1 MKQRHSRQSRPT
13 STPLEQEPLDER
25 LLQELKRAFMDA
37 YDNNNDGRID
47 IRELAQLLPL
57 EEGFKLLFKFE
68 NQVDSSVEFMKIW
81 TKYDTDASGFIDADE
96 LRDFLRDLIATNQ
109 ANGASANLAAN
120 TRPARKSTSGSSID
134 EDKLDEYTETL
145 LKIFDSN
152 KDGKLQLNEMTR

>member
-1 MKQRHSRQSRPT
+1 
-13 STPLEQEPLDER
+13 
-25 LLQELKRAFMDA
+25 MDA

-81 TKYDTDASGFIDADE
+81 TKYDTDASGYIDANE
-96 LRDFLRDLIATNQ
+96 LRDFLRDLIVTNQ
-109 ANGASANLAAN
+109 ANGSASGGAGLA
-120 TRPARKSTSGSSID
+120 GSRSAKKGASVD

-152 KDGKLQLNEMTR
+152 KDGKLQLNEMTK

>member
-1 MKQRHSRQSRPT
+1 
-13 STPLEQEPLDER
+13 
-25 LLQELKRAFMDA
+25 MDA

-81 TKYDTDASGFIDADE
+81 TKYDTDASGYIDANE
-96 LRDFLRDLIATNQ
+96 LRNFLRDLIATNQ
-109 ANGASANLAAN
+109 ANGSAGGVGGGTGLGNN
-120 TRPARKSTSGSSID
+120 CRPMRKVTSID
-134 EDKLDEYTETL
+134 EDKLDEYTDTL

-152 KDGKLQLNEMTR
+152 KDGKLQLNEMTK